1 MTRLYFDIET
11 SSLPKAYLA
20 EHFFQRIFDSTD
32 QTAELLKIE
41 EHAALDAETGEIV
54 AIGYARDNEEP
65 VILLGEEK
73 EIIPAFWIVVQESV
87 NACGQLVGFNCSNFD
102 WPFLRQRSLLNN
114 IRPPSFLT
122 SGWRRSLPDYCIDL
136 MVEWTLPKW
145 KAFTSLSR
153 LAHAF
158 GIPQGAK
165 AAGKE
170 LVKDF
175 RTALLENRDL
185 AIEYLR
191 NDIVLTRRIAE
202 KILDC

>member
-1 MTRLYFDIET
+1 MNRLYFDIET
-11 SSLPKAYLA
+11 SSLPKAYLM
-20 EHFFQRIFDSTD
+20 EHFHQRIFDAAD
-32 QTAELLKIE
+32 QAAERLKIE
-41 EHAALDAETGEIV
+41 EHAALDAETGGIV
-54 AIGYARDNEEP
+54 AIGYARDSEEP
-65 VILLGEEK
+65 LVLLGEEK
-73 EIIPAFWIVVQESV
+73 EMITTFWTVAQETV
-87 NACGQLVGFNCSNFD
+87 NARGQIIGFNCSNFD

-122 SGWRRSLPDYCIDL
+122 SGWRKSLPDYCIDL

-145 KAFTSLSR
+145 KAYTSLSR

-165 AAGKE
+165 ATGKE

-175 RTALLENRDL
+175 RTALLENRDM

-202 KILDC
+202 KILD